1 MPIRSGLSHAMSAFL
16 AILVSAYLNAHS
28 TILQDVTDAVG
39 KVIVEITAVQ
49 LDSTVAGLV
58 AITSVLTFLWGV
70 AYHHIRHGRAQGG
83 NGIEIIQL

>member
-1 MPIRSGLSHAMSAFL
+1 MSAFL

-58 AITSVLTFLWGV
+58 AITSVC
-70 AYHHIRHGRAQGG
+70 
-83 NGIEIIQL
+83 